1 MCPFFSMGNR
11 HELDCCTIPG
21 RNRIPGSR
29 HTASATKE
37 SSSHK
42 VSCVWKTPTFSALN
56 NAKGT
61 LFIDLTLC
69 ENGNGGEN
77 GSLAVVTLDTCMCVL
92 SSLLVIDMNWIA
104 ARIPTNWQASQ
115 DIELKPG
122 ANVCSSSMAKV
133 VGCSALS
140 CWELE
145 QATWF
150 LVAGSKRIP
159 GSRHTPTSA
168 TKESSSHK
176 VSCVWKTPTFSALNN
191 GKRTLFIDLTL
202 CENGN
207 CGENGSLAVVTLDT
221 CMCVLCSL
229 LVIDVNWI
237 AARMSYPLATLE
249 RH

>member
-1 MCPFFSMGNR
+1 MGNR

-202 CENGN
+202 CENGTV
-207 CGENGSLAVVTLDT
+207 ERMVLSQWSRLTHA
-221 CMCVLCSL
+221 CVFS
-229 LVIDVNWI
+229 VRYW
-237 AARMSYPLATLE
+237 
-249 RH
+249 

>member
-1 MCPFFSMGNR
+1 M
-11 HELDCCTIPG
+11 
-21 RNRIPGSR
+21 
-29 HTASATKE
+29 
-37 SSSHK
+37 
-42 VSCVWKTPTFSALN
+42 
-56 NAKGT
+56 
-61 LFIDLTLC
+61 
-69 ENGNGGEN
+69 
-77 GSLAVVTLDTCMCVL
+77 LDTCMCVL
-92 SSLLVIDMNWIA
+92 CSLLVIDMNWIA
-104 ARIPTNWQASQ
+104 ARIPTNWQAWQ

-191 GKRTLFIDLTL
+191 AKGTLFIDLTHHAAMTKAHFVYL
-202 CENGN
+202 VVCCSDLQQTDN
-207 CGENGSLAVVTLDT
+207 CKSNHIHQPINKQDPSHSQHLYVWSDFLKIQVVTR
-221 CMCVLCSL
+221 
-229 LVIDVNWI
+229 NFEN
-237 AARMSYPLATLE
+237 Y
-249 RH
+249 